1 MSLAFGTLEDD
12 GAKRGI
18 MSEGLSKQE
27 RKKLAETIL
36 LGGRIPAKFAPSILE
51 GSKELELVWAGK
63 SDSVEQVVLP
73 FQSIEQIDE
82 PRQNVEQ
89 LQTLFDLDAL
99 SGRQSGGW
107 TNKLIWGDNRLILSS
122 LAKGPVRQQIEAVG
136 GLKLVYIDPPFDVG
150 YDFSMDVAVGE
161 ESFNKE
167 PSVLE
172 QLAYR
177 DTWGKGAES
186 YVNMIHQR
194 LRLLH
199 DLIADSG
206 SIFLHCDS
214 RTKHLTRLILD
225 EVFGSSNFRS
235 EIVWKKTNS
244 PKAQAGGLG
253 AQYDTIL
260 WYSKTDSFTF
270 NQPYRSFDEKAMKPY
285 GYSDE
290 RGRFRLIELEAQGVQ
305 KSANRRSFEFKG
317 RIAQWVYN
325 LDQLNLWDESGYIYT
340 TSNGRFAKKQYLHE
354 MEGVLVSD
362 IWVDEDVPPLQGKNG
377 ENVDYP
383 TQKPESLLRRII
395 EMASNEGDL
404 VADFFVGSGTTLAV
418 AEKLGRTWIGA
429 DLGRFAIHTSR
440 KRLIGIQRERKA
452 QSLEYRS
459 FEILNLGGY
468 ERQHFLPDLGSSD
481 SESLDLRKRQAF
493 VDLVLSAYGATPSVQ
508 IPPFAGFKHMTAVYI
523 GEIDRAVSQDDVEQ
537 TIQVALDSGI
547 SKVDVLG
554 FEFEMGISPMLSDK
568 AKEKGLTLTL
578 RYIPSEVFDARAVRE
593 GAVQFFE
600 VGYLEVEPKID
611 KVSVKIK
618 LKDFGVFYRQADA
631 EETASSLKPGATKI
645 VVDQGQVLRISKSK
659 SGIITRETVTSLW
672 EDWIDY
678 WSIDFNFESKPE
690 VVRVLDEGVEKEYNT
705 GRFIFEN
712 EWQSFR
718 TTKDRNLELESAWH
732 HYEKPGTYSVAVKI
746 IDIFGND
753 TTRAF
758 KVKVG

>member
-1 MSLAFGTLEDD
+1 
-12 GAKRGI
+12 
-18 MSEGLSKQE
+18 MSEGLSEQE
-27 RKKLAETIL
+27 RQKLADTIL
-36 LGGRIPAKFAPSILE
+36 AGGRIPAKYSSSVLE
-51 GSKELELVWAGK
+51 NAKELELVWAGK
-63 SDSVEQVVLP
+63 SDTLEQIVLP

-82 PRQNVEQ
+82 PRQNVDK
-89 LQTLFDLDAL
+89 LQTLFDLDMS

-122 LAKGPVRQQIEAVG
+122 LSKGPVRQQIEAAG

-150 YDFSMDVAVGE
+150 YDFSLDVAVGE
-161 ESFNKE
+161 DSFNKE

-186 YVNMIHQR
+186 FVNMIHQR

-199 DLIADSG
+199 DLIAEDG
-206 SIFLHCDS
+206 TIFLHCDS

-260 WYSKTDSFTF
+260 WYSKSENFTF
-270 NQPYRSFDEKAMKPY
+270 NQPYRSFDDKAMKPY
-285 GYSDE
+285 GYSDD

-305 KSANRRSFEFKG
+305 KSANRRSFDFKG
-317 RIAQWVYN
+317 RVAQWVYN
-325 LDQLNLWDESGYIYT
+325 IDQLNLWDETGYIYT

-362 IWVDEDVPPLQGKNG
+362 IWVDEDVPPLQGKSG

-383 TQKPESLLRRII
+383 TQKPETLLRRII
-395 EMASNEGDL
+395 EMASKEGDL

-440 KRLIGIQRERKA
+440 KRLISVQRERKEHGL
-452 QSLEYRS
+452 SYRS
-459 FEILNLGGY
+459 FEILNLGSY
-468 ERQHFLPDLGSSD
+468 ERKHFLPDSVAGD
-481 SESLDLRKRQAF
+481 SESLDARKRQAF
-493 VDLVLSAYGATPSVQ
+493 VDLVLAAYGAAPSTQ
-508 IPPFAGFKHMTAVYI
+508 LPPFAGSKHMTAVYI

-537 TIQVALDSGI
+537 TIQVALDAGI

-593 GAVQFFE
+593 GAVQFYE
-600 VGYLEVEPKID
+600 VGYLEVEPKVD
-611 KVSVKIK
+611 GTTVKIS

-631 EETASSLKPGATKI
+631 EETAANLKPGATKI
-645 VVDQGQVLRISKSK
+645 VVDQGQVLRVAKSK
-659 SGIITRETVTSLW
+659 SGIISRDAITSRW

-690 VVRVLDEGVEKEYNT
+690 IVRILEDGVESEYNT

-718 TTKDRNLELESAWH
+718 TVKDRTLELESAWH
-732 HYEKPGTYSVAVKI
+732 SYDGPGTYNIAVKV

-753 TTRAF
+753 TTRVF

>member
-1 MSLAFGTLEDD
+1 
-12 GAKRGI
+12 
-18 MSEGLSKQE
+18 MSEGLTEQD
-27 RKKLAETIL
+27 RQKLADTIL
-36 LGGRIPAKFAPSILE
+36 SGGRIPAKFAGSVLE
-51 GSKELELVWAGK
+51 AAKELELVWAGK
-63 SDSVEQVVLP
+63 SDAVEQIVLP

-89 LQTLFDLDAL
+89 LQMLFDFDGQ
-99 SGRQSGGW
+99 SGRQIGGW
-107 TNKLIWGDNRLILSS
+107 TNKLIWGDNRLVLSS
-122 LAKGPVRQQIEAVG
+122 LARGPVRHQIESEG

-150 YDFSMDVAVGE
+150 YDFSMDVVVGE

-186 YVNMIHQR
+186 FVNMIHQR

-199 DLIADSG
+199 ELISEDG

-214 RTKHLTRLILD
+214 RTRHLTRLILD
-225 EVFGSSNFRS
+225 EVFGPSNFRS

-244 PKAQAGGLG
+244 PKAQANGLG

-260 WYSKTDSFTF
+260 WYSKSESFTF
-270 NQPYRSFDEKAMKPY
+270 NKPYRSFDEKALKA
-285 GYSDE
+285 YSLVDE
-290 RGRFRLIELEAQGVQ
+290 NGDRFTTAPLVAAGSQLSAGRKQ
-305 KSANRRSFEFKG
+305 FEFKG
-317 RIAQWVYN
+317 VTAPWLYKLETLEEMDRAG
-325 LDQLNLWDESGYIYT
+325 LIYQT
-340 TSNGRFAKKQYLHE
+340 KGELYRQKNYLKDK
-354 MEGVLVSD
+354 EGVLVSD
-362 IWVDEDVPPLQGKNG
+362 IWVDEDVPPFQGKSS

-395 EMASNEGDL
+395 EMASNKGDL

-418 AEKLGRTWIGA
+418 AEKLERTWIGA

-440 KRLIGIQRERKA
+440 KRLIAVQRERKA
-452 QSLEYRS
+452 LGQPYRS

-468 ERQHFLPDLGSSD
+468 ERQHFLPDVSADGSGN
-481 SESLDLRKRQAF
+481 LDNRKRQAF
-493 VDLVLSAYGATPSVQ
+493 VELVLSAYGAAPSAQ
-508 IPPFAGFKHMTAVYI
+508 IPPFAGSKHMTAVYI

-537 TIQVALDSGI
+537 TIEAALEAGI

-554 FEFEMGISPMLSDK
+554 FEFEMGISPMLSDQ

-578 RYIPSEVFDARAVRE
+578 RYIPSEVFDTRAVRE
-593 GAVQFFE
+593 GLVQFYE
-600 VGYLEVEPKID
+600 VGYLEVDPKIKD
-611 KVSVKIK
+611 RSVKIT

-631 EETASSLKPGATKI
+631 EETASGLKPGTSKI
-645 VVDQGQVLRISKSK
+645 VVDKGQVLRISKSK
-659 SGIITRETVTSLW
+659 AGIIRSEQVTSRW

-690 VVRVLDEGVEKEYNT
+690 VVRILDEGKEAEYNT

-718 TTKDRNLELESAWH
+718 TVKDRNLELESAWH
-732 HYEKPGTYSVAVKI
+732 DYENPGTYSVAVKV

-753 TTRAF
+753 TTRVF
-758 KVKVG
+758 KIKVG